1 MARFRS
7 AKRLLCVACF
17 VALSACRTI
26 SGTWAGRLGG
36 EGPHSVGLRFEVVER
51 GSVLSGR
58 SFVED
63 SVTKIFDEDAP
74 FEGTRSGD
82 AVAWTEITGGKFKG
96 KLVGDT
102 LVGTYTFPVDPELPA
117 HLANVDQARPLVLSR

>member
-1 MARFRS
+1 MARS
-7 AKRLLCVACF
+7 LTAKRLLCLGCL
-17 VALSACRTI
+17 VALSACQTV

-36 EGPHSVGLRFEVVER
+36 EGPNSVGLRFEVVER
-51 GSVLSGR
+51 GSALSGR
-58 SFVED
+58 SFIED

-82 AVAWTEITGGKFKG
+82 AVAWTKTTGGKFKG
-96 KLVGDT
+96 KLVGDK

-117 HLANVDQARPLVLSR
+117 HLAKFDQARPLVLSR